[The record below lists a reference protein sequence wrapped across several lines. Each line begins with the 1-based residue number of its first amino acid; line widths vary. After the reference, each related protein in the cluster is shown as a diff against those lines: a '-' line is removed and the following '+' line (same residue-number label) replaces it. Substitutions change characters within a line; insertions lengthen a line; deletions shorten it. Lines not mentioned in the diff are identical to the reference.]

1 MGGPVVL
8 VDFESV
14 QAIDFG
20 RLAPDTRIAVFAG
33 ELQRKVP
40 IEVAMGLQ
48 EMGERARWVRSSG
61 TGPNA
66 LDFHIAFELG
76 RMAQAGEHGPVVVL
90 SRDKGFDP
98 LLDWLRTQHG
108 IPASRVTTIAEA
120 FGYTPDAPNA
130 PPAAEPIVVDFGA
143 VTPAP
148 RPAQP
153 ALQSN
158 GMHVVE
164 PHVMRTL
171 QAEASSV
178 VPRSVPQAVP
188 APASKAPA
196 KPDGAKAAKPAGGT
210 TRECTAEKAR
220 EILSRS
226 RKAARPRRR
235 ATLAKHIH
243 SMFRP
248 ATLADRE
255 VESIIK
261 ALLAKKWISESQGAI
276 TYNF

>member
-20 RLAPDTRIAVFAG
+20 RLASDTRIAVFAG

-48 EMGERARWVRSSG
+48 EMGGRARWVRSSG

-108 IPASRVTTIAEA
+108 IAASRVTTIAEA
-120 FGYTPDAPNA
+120 FGYTPDALNA
-130 PPAAEPIVVDFGA
+130 PPAAEPIVVEFGA

-153 ALQSN
+153 ALQSK
-158 GMHVVE
+158 GMHVAE
-164 PHVMRTL
+164 SHFIPH
-171 QAEASSV
+171 
-178 VPRSVPQAVP
+178 AVP

-196 KPDGAKAAKPAGGT
+196 KPDGAKAAKPAGGA

-220 EILSRS
+220 EILARS